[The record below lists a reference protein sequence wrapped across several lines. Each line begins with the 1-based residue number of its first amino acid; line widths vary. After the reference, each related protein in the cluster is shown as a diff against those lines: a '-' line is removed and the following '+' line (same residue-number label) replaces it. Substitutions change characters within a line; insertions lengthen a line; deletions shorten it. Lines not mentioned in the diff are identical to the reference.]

1 MLPRGTLV
9 ITDYGLV
16 GHVQRC
22 LSFEVIEVA
31 VGCPGGRTALIDSR
45 DLRFVRG
52 IGTNDSP
59 PSTPER
65 R

>member
-16 GHVQRC
+16 GHVKRC
-22 LSFEVIEVA
+22 LGFEVIEIA
-31 VGCPGGRTALIDSR
+31 VGCPGGRLALIASR

-52 IGTNDSP
+52 IGTRDSHVVDP
-59 PSTPER
+59 
-65 R
+65 